1 VFYADSRCNR
11 LMRKKHIFQAAAAL
25 ASLLAQLL
33 QVPCAISRPPAM
45 TRIRSAIRS
54 ATSRM
59 CVVMITTGKWMFAAR
74 VVPRH
79 VIFSYTAA
87 GQPWA
92 DMESSRRSSCFGS
105 TIQRSLKKC
114 LQLSARLQARRHRL
128 RCPLG
133 SSILRFAP
141 ALFAGKIELQ
151 THSNRSNVIP

>member
-92 DMESSRRSSCFGS
+92 DMESFRRSSCFGS
-105 TIQRSLKKC
+105 TIGSAGAVITLTFVLLYALLARERAQLWRSEP
-114 LQLSARLQARRHRL
+114 AR
-128 RCPLG
+128 
-133 SSILRFAP
+133 
-141 ALFAGKIELQ
+141 
-151 THSNRSNVIP
+151 